1 MIQEIIAT
9 SDFHQFVLKS
19 ELPVLADFWAPWCKP
34 CMLMGRILDKLD
46 SQYQDKLKCVK
57 INVDVNAYLA
67 NKYDVVSI
75 PTILLF
81 RNGKLVKR
89 FVGVTHL
96 LEIEKA
102 LLRELSRP
110 ISLLEGQ

>member
-89 FVGVTHL
+89 FVGVTYL